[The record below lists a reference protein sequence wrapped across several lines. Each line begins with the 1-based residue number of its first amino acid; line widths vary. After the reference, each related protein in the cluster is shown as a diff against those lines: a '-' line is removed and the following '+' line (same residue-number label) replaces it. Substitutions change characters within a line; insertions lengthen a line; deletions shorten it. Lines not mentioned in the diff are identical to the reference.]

1 MARPIL
7 NASEG
12 PVPSLSRAARL
23 SPLGGPAAVV
33 AARSHAANPGQRIE
47 RYAPSVLVGSRNR
60 GILLLG
66 AALVTALT
74 GHWVANLLF
83 DRDQYAGAS
92 PKLLGHLNDP
102 VLVQTI
108 LVGVALAALAI
119 WGRGRERRR
128 AAPLFAGLGRL
139 QLIGVLVA
147 AQLCLFVGMEVWE
160 RLAIAS
166 ICCERVHVG
175 AFGAG
180 FIAELLVAVGS
191 AIAIAVFG
199 AATAR
204 VVQLLR
210 IRRPERE
217 ARLREHP
224 SHREYVRLP
233 QVLAGTGGVRAPPS
247 LAHSRGKGRSM
258 YRPYALTV

>member
-1 MARPIL
+1 LGEPDAAGKRARTSDEP
-7 NASEG
+7 
-12 PVPSLSRAARL
+12 
-23 SPLGGPAAVV
+23 GGAL
-33 AARSHAANPGQRIE
+33 E

-66 AALVTALT
+66 AALVTALS
-74 GHWVANLLF
+74 GHWVANILF

-92 PKLLGHLNDP
+92 PSLLGHLNDP
-102 VLVQTI
+102 VLVQTV
-108 LVGVALAALAI
+108 LVCVALAALAI
-119 WGRGRERRR
+119 WGRSRGRRR
-128 AAPLFAGLGRL
+128 VRPLLADLGRL
-139 QLIGVLVA
+139 QLVGVLVA

-166 ICCERVHVG
+166 ICCEQVHVG

-180 FIAELLVAVGS
+180 FVAELLVAVGS

-210 IRRPERE
+210 IRAPQRA
-217 ARLREHP
+217 ARLKELPARREF
-224 SHREYVRLP
+224 VRLP

-247 LAHSRGKGRSM
+247 LAHSRGRGRSM
-258 YRPYALTV
+258 LHPSALAV